1 MTQTNPDDSPTNNG
15 GVTAVDRALGLLA
28 CFREEDESLS
38 LAELARRSKLAK
50 STILRLMVSL
60 IRYGHIRRQAD
71 GRYVPGPAG
80 LRMGRL
86 YQTSFR
92 LGDHIHHSLRKLVD
106 RSGES
111 AGIWIRDGGERVCLY
126 RVDSPRNAHSTVQE
140 GDRLPLTGAG
150 GRVLLA
156 FTGAQ
161 DAASERLR
169 TEGLSITYGETTE
182 DMAALAAP
190 VFGTSQRFIGALSL
204 TGPRHRFVADA
215 VALMVPLV
223 RDAAQDITRL
233 AGGEVPM
240 AQPTSTVTRFP
251 LTGRGGF

>member
-1 MTQTNPDDSPTNNG
+1 MTETTRDDTPKNGG

-28 CFREEDESLS
+28 CFRDDDDSLS

-71 GRYVPGPAG
+71 GRYIPGPAG

-86 YQTSFR
+86 YQVSYR
-92 LGDHIHHSLRKLVD
+92 LGDHIYHSMRKLVD

-111 AGIWIRDGGERVCLY
+111 AGIWVRDGNDRVCLY

-140 GDRLPLTGAG
+140 GDRMALSGAG
-150 GRVLLA
+150 GRVLVA

-161 DAASERLR
+161 DAASERIR
-169 TEGLSITYGETTE
+169 TEGISITYGEATE

-190 VFGTSQRFIGALSL
+190 VFGRDQRFIGALSL
-204 TGPRHRFVADA
+204 TGPRHRFVADTIS
-215 VALMVPLV
+215 LMVPLV
-223 RDAAQDITRL
+223 RDTAADITRL
-233 AGGEVPM
+233 AGGEMP
-240 AQPTSTVTRFP
+240 AQLTANVTRFP